1 MLVARRNDLIVSIF
15 VDDIKIMRA
24 KNLRVISQVK
34 KKLMATFEM
43 ADMGPI
49 SFYFG
54 LKVSWNCKKRTIK
67 LFQLAYI
74 DKILAKFYL
83 FQVNTSNTLLKKIPL
98 ESSKKKVNAAK
109 QKHY

>member
-54 LKVSWNCKKRTIK
+54 LKVS
-67 LFQLAYI
+67 
-74 DKILAKFYL
+74 
-83 FQVNTSNTLLKKIPL
+83 
-98 ESSKKKVNAAK
+98 
-109 QKHY
+109 